1 MAQTHLAPPPARW
14 GIRFTTRD
22 ITITG
27 ILGAIAAL
35 LGLVPGLG
43 FIPAPT
49 PAGAATTMH
58 IPAIIAGI
66 LEGPVVGA
74 LVGAIFGVF
83 SFSRDTT
90 GIFRNPLI
98 AFGPRIL
105 IGVVAFLVF
114 RAVLGRFARGVAAAA
129 IGAGLYTI
137 FGPGA
142 RQFEAAYA
150 DGKIKP
156 SWLID
161 AYHQVAAVT
170 SPAVWV
176 AIVLGLA
183 GSALAYLL
191 LRGEN
196 AAPAAAAT
204 RYPAIA
210 APIDAVQ
217 PSRTASSITRSG
229 LAADHGAGS
238 QAVPANT
245 PASITQWTKLRVKS
259 DAKRPPSHA
268 PQVPTAVATATV
280 TVAGGAMAAS
290 AAPRSEAARAASG
303 RATATRYRAYTAL
316 DWILPR
322 ATVPGEND

>member
-150 DGKIKP
+150 GGKIKP

-183 GSALAYLL
+183 GAALAYLL

-196 AAPAAAAT
+196 AAPAAAAVVGT
-204 RYPAIA
+204 LTNTVGVLSLIVAFGFIPAGA
-210 APIDAVQ
+210 AFVIGATHGLPEVILAVV
-217 PSRTASSITRSG
+217 IT
-229 LAADHGAGS
+229 
-238 QAVPANT
+238 VP
-245 PASITQWTKLRVKS
+245 V
-259 DAKRPPSHA
+259 
-268 PQVPTAVATATV
+268 
-280 TVAGGAMAAS
+280 
-290 AAPRSEAARAASG
+290 
-303 RATATRYRAYTAL
+303 YRAVTAMRGGRGRL
-316 DWILPR
+316 EG
-322 ATVPGEND
+322 A